1 MSEREGATMK
11 QGQDGRPLQ
20 SCFFRFLCVVVC
32 VSALA
37 ASASKAAGPQPFDAA
52 DRAATLAATPVT
64 DTTYLVHLESRVFLP
79 QKRADLAGTGREKVF
94 VQFERTLR
102 GDEVAALEAKGLVVY
117 ESLEPFTYLVSVS
130 SSAAAALAQDPLFRG
145 WEPIEAS
152 DKVTASLYLDSIPEH
167 AQQPGGQA
175 AVFFRFYDDVPLGDA
190 LGVLDS
196 AGVSV
201 SDRSSFLFGSR
212 IQATAKRD
220 QILAA
225 CQSPLVRAAFEIPP
239 PFVIHNV
246 QSGTLSNVP
255 VVQAA
260 PYGLTGSGV
269 AVGVWDEGQV
279 RNTHLD
285 LTTRVTNREVVQP
298 ISQHSTHVTGTI
310 LGSGA
315 GNAAAKGMAPSATGF
330 SFDFNGDVPSEQA
343 GAVALTSDAIAL
355 SNNSWGP
362 VLGWRFNLG
371 TCQWTTV
378 GLDAFFGAYIG
389 DSQIWDALVKD
400 KKYVVV
406 KSAGN
411 DASDCGPA
419 RTCTGCPSGPISC
432 PPPSATCDGTLGS
445 DGIRYDLLDPIGV
458 AKNVL
463 TVGSVG
469 DASGR
474 AYYSSS
480 GPADD
485 GRIKPEIVA
494 DGGDL
499 SVDNGVTSTCSASD
513 ASYCAEQGTSM
524 AAPVVSGI
532 VALIDQV
539 WKNLHSQRSP
549 ALNKPTPELVKALL
563 INTAADL
570 GRPGP
575 DYIYGFGLAK
585 AKEAIDQLQAP
596 NPAGQSL
603 FISNR
608 VRIGFVSEGELLNY
622 KISTPAGVPTG
633 EIRTTVAWTDVEG
646 SSAAIVRYCN
656 YLDTKVA
663 CTSDANCPGAVC
675 MTAPCG
681 AVPCNLKND
690 IETVMFN
697 VAGTAII
704 GVPYV
709 PPGVAS
715 LTANAGQFVNHVDPV
730 EQIVTADPTGG
741 NFPLHVFGFTVGS
754 GQQRVAVV
762 SNKKLIFFPSNDNFA
777 GARTIPALV
786 PADPLANQCASG
798 EVPCP
803 GTLYPHNTWDSV
815 NYDAT
820 DEAGE
825 PLVSLSQAFS
835 VWFKWVAPATGQ
847 TVFDTLGADYDS
859 VLGVYTGA
867 SLGSL
872 TLVSGNDDFSTT
884 KQSRVTFTANI
895 GTTYYIQVSGYAGGA
910 PDRSMGVFPLNYY
923 QTSAC
928 GNGTLEP
935 GETCDDGNT
944 AAGDCCSATC
954 VAAAGGSA
962 CSAPGNVCIPGTCN
976 GTGSCVLGAPLVC
989 NDSNLCTNDS
999 CNPVTGC
1006 VFANNT
1012 AACNDG
1018 NACTTADT
1026 CGGGVCVGG
1035 PPPALPAAT
1044 SALTMPTKTTLS
1056 WTAVLLATGYDVVR
1070 GDLGLL
1076 RSGGGNFT
1084 TATAECLA
1092 NDQAATTLGYAA
1104 VPAPGSG
1111 SFFLMRGSN
1120 CSGSGT
1126 YDTASPDQVGSRD
1139 AEVDASGVSCG
1150 TSCSRTRCVTG
1161 PAFDSGCDSCTAALC
1176 GVDPFCCNTAWDS
1189 TCVTEVRTQCG
1200 SLGCM
1205 DSAGTCGHTLCTT
1218 GSALTPG
1225 CDNPPLNP
1233 SCVATICAADSFC
1246 CAGGWD
1252 GTCVSEVSL
1261 CGWHCGVK

>member
-11 QGQDGRPLQ
+11 QGQDGRRQIIPGGRGFVCL
-20 SCFFRFLCVVVC
+20 LMLVVGV
-32 VSALA
+32 VAMA
-37 ASASKAAGPQPFDAA
+37 AAPMQPFNRAE
-52 DRAATLAATPVT
+52 RAATLAATPVT
-64 DTTYLVHLESRVFLP
+64 DTPYLVHLESRVFVP
-79 QKRADLAGTGREKVF
+79 QKRADLAGVGREKVF
-94 VQFERTLR
+94 LQFERTLR
-102 GDEVAALEAKGLVVY
+102 GDELAALEVKGVVVY
-117 ESLEPFTYLVSVS
+117 ESLEPFTYLVSVPPP
-130 SSAAAALAQDPLFRG
+130 AADALGLNPLFRG
-145 WEPIEAS
+145 WEPIAAS
-152 DKVTASLYLDSIPEH
+152 DKVTASLYLDSVPAH
-167 AQQPGGQA
+167 AQRPGGEA
-175 AVFFRFYDDVPLGDA
+175 AVFFRFYDDVPLADA

-201 SDRSSFLFGSR
+201 SERGSFLFGSR
-212 IQATAKRD
+212 LQATAKRD
-220 QILAA
+220 QVLAA
-225 CQSPLVRAAFEIPP
+225 CQSSLVRAAFEISP
-239 PFVIHNV
+239 PFVINNA
-246 QSGTLSNVP
+246 QSAGLSSVP
-255 VVQAA
+255 VVNIL
-260 PYGLTGSGV
+260 PYSLNGSGV
-269 AVGVWDEGQV
+269 TVGIWDEGPV
-279 RNTHLD
+279 RATHQD
-285 LTTRVTNREVVQP
+285 LTGQVTIKEAVKPTSN
-298 ISQHSTHVTGTI
+298 HATHVTGTI

-315 GNAAAKGMAPSATGF
+315 GSLAAKGMAPVATGF
-330 SFDFNGDVPSEQA
+330 SYDFDGDIPTEQA

-355 SNNSWGP
+355 SNNSFGA
-362 VLGWRFNLG
+362 VIGWRFNLG

-378 GLDAFFGAYIG
+378 GLEGLFGLYTG
-389 DSQIWDALVKD
+389 ESQVWDALVKD
-400 KKYVVV
+400 KKHVVV

-411 DASDCGPA
+411 DAGECGPA
-419 RTCTGCPSGPISC
+419 RTCTGCPSGPIFC
-432 PPPSATCDGTLGS
+432 PPPSAVCDGTLGG
-445 DGIRYDLLDPIGV
+445 DGIRYDLIDPIGT

-469 DASGR
+469 DASGH

-485 GRIKPEIVA
+485 GRFKPEVVA

-499 SVDNGVTSTCSASD
+499 SVDNGVTSTCAASD
-513 ASYCAEQGTSM
+513 TSYCAEQGTSM

-532 VALIDQV
+532 VALIDQA
-539 WKNLHSQRSP
+539 WKTLHSLRSP

-563 INTAADL
+563 INTAGDL

-575 DYIYGFGLAK
+575 DYIYGFGLVK
-585 AKEAIDQLQAP
+585 AKDAIDQLQAP
-596 NPAGQSL
+596 NPPGQSTL
-603 FISNR
+603 IGNR

-622 KISTPAGVPTG
+622 KISTPVGASTG
-633 EIRTTVAWTDVEG
+633 LIKTTVAWTDVEG

-656 YLDTKVA
+656 YLDLKVA

-697 VAGTAII
+697 VAGTAIV
-704 GVPYV
+704 GLPYV

-715 LTANAGQFVNHVDPV
+715 LTANPGLFINHVDPV
-730 EQIVTADPTGG
+730 EQIVAGPDPNGG
-741 NFPLHVFGFTVGS
+741 DFPFHVFGFTVGS

-777 GARTIPALV
+777 GARTLPALV

-803 GTLYPHNTWDSV
+803 ATLYPHNTWDSV

-825 PLVSLSQAFS
+825 PLVSPSQAFS

-847 TVFDTLGADYDS
+847 TVLDTFGADYNS

-872 TLVSGNDDFSTT
+872 TLVAGNDDFSTS
-884 KQSRVTFTANI
+884 QSKVTFTANS

-928 GNGTLEP
+928 GNSTVEP

-944 AAGDCCSATC
+944 TAGDCCSPTC
-954 VAAAGGSA
+954 GAAAGGST
-962 CSAPGNVCIPGTCN
+962 CHAPGNVCAPGTCN

-989 NDSNLCTNDS
+989 NDGNLCTNDS
-999 CNPVTGC
+999 CNSATGC

-1012 AACNDG
+1012 AACDDG
-1018 NACTTADT
+1018 SACTTTDT

-1035 PPPALPAAT
+1035 PPPALPAPT

-1056 WTAVLLATGYDVVR
+1056 WPAVLRATGYDVVR

-1104 VPAPGSG
+1104 VPAVGSG
-1111 SFFLMRGSN
+1111 SFFLVRGSN

-1126 YDTASPDQVGSRD
+1126 YDTTSPKQVGSRD

-1150 TSCSRTRCVTG
+1150 TSCSRSHCVAG

-1176 GVDPFCCNTAWDS
+1176 GVDPFCCNNTWDA
-1189 TCVTEVRTQCG
+1189 TCITEVRTQCG
-1200 SLGCM
+1200 SLACP
-1205 DSAGTCGHTLCTT
+1205 DSAGTCGHTLCTI
-1218 GSALTPG
+1218 GSALTSG
-1225 CDNPPLNP
+1225 CDNPPVNP
-1233 SCVATICAADSFC
+1233 SCVTTICAADSFC
-1246 CAGGWD
+1246 CATAWD
-1252 GTCVSEVSL
+1252 GTCVGEVSL
-1261 CGWHCGVK
+1261 CGWHCSVN